1 MGKLDLVTIII
12 IAANVIISY
21 KGFGD
26 FGFFEKYKF
35 NVGAV
40 RRGEQFRLFSS
51 GFLHI
56 DNAHLFFNMFSLYIF
71 ADIVIQDLG
80 IYSYIIIYLGS
91 LLLGNLLSLYF
102 HKDEYHYSA
111 VGASGAVM
119 GVIYSAILL
128 QPGMSL
134 YLFFI
139 PIPIP
144 AYIFGIGY
152 LLYSIYGMKN
162 RVGNI
167 GHDAHFG
174 GAIGGYVIT
183 LILASWLFKEN
194 LLMIVLLAIPILL
207 LFILKKSYTQS

>member
-1 MGKLDLVTIII
+1 MSKLEIVTIII
-12 IAANVIISY
+12 IAINVIISY
-21 KGFGD
+21 KGFSD
-26 FGFFEKYKF
+26 FSFFEKYKF

-40 RRGEQFRLFSS
+40 KRGEQIRMFSS
-51 GFLHI
+51 GFLHV

-80 IYSYIIIYLGS
+80 IYSFLIIYIGS

-119 GVIYSAILL
+119 GIIYSAILL
-128 QPGMSL
+128 QPSMSL
-134 YLFFI
+134 YFFLI

-162 RVGNI
+162 RIGNI

-183 LILASWLFKEN
+183 LILAPVLFEDD
-194 LLMIVLLAIPILL
+194 LLMILLLAIPIVL
-207 LFILKKSYTQS
+207 LFVLRKMGKM